1 MQLFKVHKEKGY
13 SPHLHFRKLSPREAD
28 LVPKVVLDEPNGEEI
43 GPFGVCH
50 GVSPRF

>member
-13 SPHLHFRKLSPREAD
+13 SPHLHFRKLRPREAD
-28 LVPKVVLDEPNGEEI
+28 HVSKVVLAEPNGEEI
-43 GPFGVCH
+43 GHH

>member
-13 SPHLHFRKLSPREAD
+13 SPHLHFRKLRPREAD
-28 LVPKVVLDEPNGEEI
+28 HVPKVVLAEPNNEI

-50 GVSPRF
+50 GVSPWF